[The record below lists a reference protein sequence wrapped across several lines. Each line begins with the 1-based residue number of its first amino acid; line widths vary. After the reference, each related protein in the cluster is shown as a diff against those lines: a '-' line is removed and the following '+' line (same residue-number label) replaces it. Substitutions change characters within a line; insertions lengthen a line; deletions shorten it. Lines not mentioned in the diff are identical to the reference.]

1 MNAAPLD
8 TAPDPDA
15 LARQAQALLAG
26 GQPTLARQTLDN
38 AAIGHQRAGRN
49 DTALRCWLLAAT
61 LCRLQGQPVEASER
75 CGRALALQ
83 GAATPALLAADLQ
96 AEIGEIALTQGR
108 ADAALAAFAAALAR
122 LDELPTGAAQ
132 TEPRR
137 RGWLHHHARAAV
149 AAGQAELALQDLDA
163 LQALEKQTPGRPTCF
178 SSPSGRRMPQGGGLG
193 GALARQAG
201 DADAARRAAVER
213 ATVLQQLGRNA
224 QAMQAADEL
233 EQAMAGLAAAGVVP
247 AERQQALAAD
257 RADLHLLRCTEALR
271 QGHGAAALAQARAA
285 REQALA
291 GRSAGAYIGATLAI
305 SRLSDAAADRSSAY
319 AALATGWATL
329 ADLLG
334 PTLARAAFAAPLQA
348 LRQAWGAAAFDTV
361 KRDHDS
367 RRRAAAP

>member
-1 MNAAPLD
+1 MSQFPIDPPLD
-8 TAPDPDA
+8 PGLDTALDPGLDIAPDPDA
-15 LARQAQALLAG
+15 LARQAQVLLAR
-26 GQPTLARQTLDN
+26 GQPTLARQTLDH
-38 AAIGHQRAGRN
+38 AALAHQRAGRN

-61 LCRLQGQPVEASER
+61 LCRLQVQPADAAER
-75 CGRALALQ
+75 SGRALALQ
-83 GAATPALLAADLQ
+83 GAATPGLLAADLQ
-96 AEIGEIALTQGR
+96 AEIGEIALAQGR

-122 LDELPTGAAQ
+122 LDELPTAAAQ
-132 TEPRR
+132 PEPRR

-163 LQALEKQTPGRPTCF
+163 LQALC
-178 SSPSGRRMPQGGGLG
+178 
-193 GALARQAG
+193 RQAG

-213 ATVLQQLGRNA
+213 ATVLQQLGRDA
-224 QAMQAADEL
+224 QAMQAAAEL
-233 EQAMAGLAAAGVVP
+233 EHDIAALAADGAVP

-285 REQALA
+285 REQALV
-291 GRSAGAYIGATLAI
+291 GRSAGAYIGAALAI

-334 PTLARAAFAAPLQA
+334 PTLARAAFAPPLQA
-348 LRQAWGAAAFDTV
+348 LRRAWGAAAFDTV
-361 KRDHDS
+361 KRDHDR
-367 RRRAAAP
+367 RRRAASL